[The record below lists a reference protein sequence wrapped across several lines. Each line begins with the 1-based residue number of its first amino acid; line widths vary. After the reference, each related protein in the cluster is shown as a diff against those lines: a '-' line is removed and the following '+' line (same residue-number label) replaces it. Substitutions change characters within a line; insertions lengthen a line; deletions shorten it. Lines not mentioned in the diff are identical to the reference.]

1 MNFKD
6 AVQDTPV
13 VRQTDNGMKTLAS
26 SLKATVDMF
35 FQVGA
40 SRGKDVSA
48 MFERAYQEDRLIALR
63 IAAWARDVRGGAGE
77 RGVFRNILS
86 YVEKMHPTELPQ
98 LVQVTPMYGR
108 WDDLLVL
115 TTDAGRRLAFD
126 MIKEALLVKQ
136 DGLCAKWQPRKGDD
150 AVALRKHL
158 GLTPKG
164 YRKTLVTLTKVVETQ
179 MCAQDWAAIDYE
191 HLPSVASARY
201 QKAFGRH
208 DPTGYGLYKEKLVS
222 GDAKINA
229 GAVYPYDVIKS
240 IRMGDPDVAK
250 AQWDALPNYIGDALV
265 LPMVDVSGSMNC
277 PAGGNQNVTCMDV
290 SISLGLYLADKNTG
304 PFKDMFLTFST
315 LSKIEVLKG
324 NIVEK
329 YRQLQRADWDMST
342 NIVGAFDEVLR
353 VATTNSVKAE
363 DMPKYMVIFS
373 DMQFDACVKNDDS
386 AMEMIQRKYEEA
398 GYVVPNVI
406 FWNLNAREGN
416 VPVRYDESG
425 TALVSGFSPSLMT
438 SILKA
443 DDIDP
448 VSIMLEVVN
457 SERYAVIQ

>member
-1 MNFKD
+1 MTFKD

-13 VRQTDNGMKTLAS
+13 VRQTDNGMKTFAS

-86 YVEKMHPTELPQ
+86 YVEKMHSNELPQ
-98 LVQVTPMYGR
+98 LVQVTPTYGR

-115 TTDAGRRLAFD
+115 TTDAGRKLAFD

-136 DGLCAKWQPRKGDD
+136 DGLCAKWMPRKGDD

-277 PAGGNQNVTCMDV
+277 PAGGNPNVTCMDV

-315 LSKIEVLKG
+315 SSKIEVLKG

-329 YRQLQRADWDMST
+329 YNQLQRADWDMST
-342 NIVGAFDEVLR
+342 NISGAFDEVLR

-373 DMQFDACVKNDDS
+373 DMEFDACVNNDDS
-386 AMEMIQRKYEEA
+386 AMEMIKRKYEKA

-443 DDIDP
+443 SDIDP
-448 VSIMLEVVN
+448 VSIMMEVVN